1 MKPDRVTK
9 DAKAQDAKGK
19 DEPGLPSPKRSS
31 GFAQAGHAGHRQR
44 LKARFLKGGAEALPD
59 YEMLELLLF
68 QALPRRDTKRLA
80 KALLKR
86 FGSFPEVISAEPG
99 ALKEID
105 SIGDGDIVTLKTVQA
120 AVAILGVQGLHSPL
134 LAGET
139 FHQLG
144 VRHSRNIESNIAF
157 DFHLLMIAG

>member
-1 MKPDRVTK
+1 
-9 DAKAQDAKGK
+9 
-19 DEPGLPSPKRSS
+19 
-31 GFAQAGHAGHRQR
+31 
-44 LKARFLKGGAEALPD
+44 
-59 YEMLELLLF
+59 MLELLLF
-68 QALPRRDTKRLA
+68 QALPRRDTKLLA

-105 SIGDGDIVTLKTVQA
+105 SIGDGDVVTLKTVQAA

>member
-9 DAKAQDAKGK
+9 DAKDQDAKGK

-105 SIGDGDIVTLKTVQA
+105 SIGDGDVVTLKTVQA
-120 AVAILGVQGLHSPL
+120 AAVAILGVQDLHSPL

-144 VRHSRNIESNIAF
+144 VRASRRLGF
-157 DFHLLMIAG
+157 DRQVQPGVGG